1 MDPNPVHE
9 FRILR
14 KLGEGAYADVY
25 MVRSVKDHQVY
36 AEKRL
41 KKRYR
46 SFDEVNQLTEVT
58 SLRSLSKHPNI
69 IHLHSVMYDSQSGHV
84 ALIFEVAE
92 MNLLEFLS
100 QQQSPL
106 DEPTVL
112 LLIYQLLKG
121 IAFVHS
127 QGIFHRD
134 IKPENCLVNT
144 QSLELKIAD
153 FGSAGSVTGRTKFT
167 EYVATRW
174 YRAPECILTSGTYG
188 PAVDIW
194 AIGCVLFEMLTSR
207 PLFPGKHQLDQ
218 LNHIHSV
225 LGTPSRDLLA
235 HFQMGQES
243 SKVGFAFPQREKQSF
258 RNLVPNA
265 TDLAVN
271 LMEKMIVYDP
281 IDRISARDALEHPVF
296 RELRRA
302 DIEWQHGS
310 RTISFAAFFKNLA
323 ASEPIPDV
331 VGGEEENAALDVSP
345 PPRSLL
351 AIHAKPVAAPA
362 PSELRK
368 LLPQRGVDYHRRPL
382 LAAAGGGGPFGK
394 PPKPSPVGLFQ
405 KPRPEMVQPRLPP
418 ISLRSL
424 KKPD

>member
-1 MDPNPVHE
+1 MEGNPVHE

-25 MVRSVKDHQVY
+25 MVRSVKDQQIY

-46 SFDEVNQLTEVT
+46 SFDEVNQLIEVI
-58 SLRSLSKHPNI
+58 SLRTLSKHPNI

-100 QQQSPL
+100 QQTSPL
-106 DEPTVL
+106 DEQTVL

-121 IAFVHS
+121 IAYVHS
-127 QGIFHRD
+127 HGLFHRD
-134 IKPENCLVNT
+134 IKPENCLINIQT
-144 QSLELKIAD
+144 HELKIAD
-153 FGSAGSVTGRTKFT
+153 FGSAGSVAGRTKFT

-188 PAVDIW
+188 PPVDVW

-218 LNHIHSV
+218 LNQIHSV

-235 HFQMGQES
+235 HFQMGPEN

-265 TDLAVN
+265 TDLVVN
-271 LMEKMIVYDP
+271 LMEK
-281 IDRISARDALEHPVF
+281 
-296 RELRRA
+296 
-302 DIEWQHGS
+302 
-310 RTISFAAFFKNLA
+310 
-323 ASEPIPDV
+323 
-331 VGGEEENAALDVSP
+331 
-345 PPRSLL
+345 
-351 AIHAKPVAAPA
+351 
-362 PSELRK
+362 
-368 LLPQRGVDYHRRPL
+368 
-382 LAAAGGGGPFGK
+382 
-394 PPKPSPVGLFQ
+394 
-405 KPRPEMVQPRLPP
+405 
-418 ISLRSL
+418 
-424 KKPD
+424 